1 MSIWRKGGTLSCYN
15 TFPVTSHYLLMRLL
29 AGISRCARLY
39 KLVDVEKCTHTHIKD
54 GPWVNQYCV
63 CVCVC
68 IAVFNVGVYVCA
80 SEKMALHTDALR
92 CIGICAVCE
101 SHYSIMQR
109 Q

>member
-1 MSIWRKGGTLSCYN
+1 MLKNVHIHTLKMG
-15 TFPVTSHYLLMRLL
+15 PGL
-29 AGISRCARLY
+29 IS
-39 KLVDVEKCTHTHIKD
+39 T
-54 GPWVNQYCV
+54 V